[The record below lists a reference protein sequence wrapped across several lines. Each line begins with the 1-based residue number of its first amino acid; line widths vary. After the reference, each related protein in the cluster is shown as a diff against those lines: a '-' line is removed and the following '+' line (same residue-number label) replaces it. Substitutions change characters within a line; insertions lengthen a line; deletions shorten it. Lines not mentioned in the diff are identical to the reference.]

1 MGMQT
6 YACWNWVIRHEDLC
20 SMYPN
25 ETKDLGDALDN
36 IGLSF
41 NDFASDI
48 AGDWFGDT
56 TPEETEILLEKLDAL
71 RNRFDKEHEP
81 LELGLDY
88 MSSDAEGDILEGA
101 YWYVL
106 NAEELV
112 PSAKKLGNKIQ
123 LCSWTL
129 FG

>member
-1 MGMQT
+1 MGMRT

-36 IGLSF
+36 VGLSF
-41 NDFASDI
+41 NDFASDV

-56 TPEETEILLEKLDAL
+56 SQEETEALLEKLDAL
-71 RNRFDKEHEP
+71 TDRFDKEHYP
-81 LELGLDY
+81 LRLGLDY
-88 MSSDAEGDILEGA
+88 MSGDAEGDILEGA

-106 NAEELV
+106 DVEEMV
-112 PSAKKLGNKIQ
+112 SPAKKLGEKLQ
-123 LCSWTL
+123 LCSWTM

>member
-6 YACWNWVIRHEDLC
+6 HACWNWVIRWEDLC
-20 SMYPN
+20 AIYPE
-25 ETKDLGDALDN
+25 ETKILGDTLDN
-36 IGLSF
+36 IGLSL
-41 NDFASDI
+41 DSFASDVS
-48 AGDWFGDT
+48 GDWFGDT
-56 TPEETEILLEKLDAL
+56 TPEETELLLEKLDNL
-71 RNRFDKEHEP
+71 IIKFNKDNEP

-106 NAEELV
+106 NTEELV
-112 PSAKKLGNKIQ
+112 PAAKKLGDKLQ
-123 LCSWTL
+123 LCSWTM